1 MAEDFVATITA
12 PGWIQGLANQLLE
25 SGLVRG
31 RLLKPVQLDTA
42 ADGELLMHY
51 ILEADW
57 RAGLEYYVRKNRPV
71 PANVAKGV
79 AKGLRPKPNREGRNA
94 IPESLAEQTARDI
107 VCFFAVEYLTSEGM
121 LKSPA
126 EERVGKLMHLSRQ
139 AVGAAAKRGRKLHAD
154 LCKTAKKLA

>member
-31 RLLKPVQLDTA
+31 RLLKPAQLDTA
-42 ADGELLMHY
+42 ADGELLLHY
-51 ILEADW
+51 MLEADW
-57 RAGLEYYVRKNRPV
+57 RAGLEYYVRKNKPV
-71 PANVAKGV
+71 PADVAKRV
-79 AKGLRPKPNREGRNA
+79 AEGLRPKPNREGRNA
-94 IPESLAEQTARDI
+94 IPESQAEQIARDI
-107 VCFFAVEYLTSEGM
+107 VCFLAVEYLTSEGM

-139 AVGAAAKRGRKLHAD
+139 AVDGAAKRGRKLHAN